1 MTQHAPNPQDSQPR
15 ARSRAGAIVALVIG
29 AVLTISGP
37 VLGILI
43 GSFALVPQALGYGE
57 NTAHLDPS
65 ATVELDA
72 DESILLLAPVADLEQ
87 ADHGACTVEA
97 SKSAVANISYE
108 PASTLNTLA
117 NGTRYESFGR
127 VTACAMPATLTVL
140 TIVLAFAPRID
151 GRFLKLLGDPGTAG
165 PRNRKASPRVLG
177 ILLIGFSIL
186 LVTLHVAL
194 VSLHT
199 PQHLPIA
206 PLISTAAGVLLILL
220 GLTLPM
226 NAPQAVTGMAI
237 EERLRE
243 TQRRAYRRT
252 APLLMLAIGLGTIT
266 AAWFAPTLAMP
277 IAVGG
282 VAFLFLGIAA
292 TAIIRSRTR

>member
-1 MTQHAPNPQDSQPR
+1 MSQQRPSPR
-15 ARSRAGAIVALVIG
+15 LPVVSLVI
-29 AVLTISGP
+29 AVLAVVGMIVWSLVQWSGMEPTIVTREAAGNHGTST
-37 VLGILI
+37 
-43 GSFALVPQALGYGE
+43 VPRL
-57 NTAHLDPS
+57 
-65 ATVELDA
+65 
-72 DESILLLAPVADLEQ
+72 
-87 ADHGACTVEA
+87 
-97 SKSAVANISYE
+97 
-108 PASTLNTLA
+108 
-117 NGTRYESFGR
+117 
-127 VTACAMPATLTVL
+127 VTAGAMPATLTVL

-177 ILLIGFSIL
+177 ILLVGFSIL

-226 NAPQAVTGMAI
+226 IAPQAVTGTEI

-252 APLLMLAIGLGTIT
+252 APLLMLAIGLGTIA
-266 AAWFAPTLAMP
+266 AAWLAPTLAMP
-277 IAVGG
+277 IAIGG
-282 VAFLFLGIAA
+282 VALLFLGIAA